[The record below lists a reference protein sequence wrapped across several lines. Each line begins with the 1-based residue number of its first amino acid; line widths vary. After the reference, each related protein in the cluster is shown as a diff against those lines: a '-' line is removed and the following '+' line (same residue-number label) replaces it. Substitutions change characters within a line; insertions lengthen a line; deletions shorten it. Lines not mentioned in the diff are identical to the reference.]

1 MKLVSNWR
9 QAWRLDTVQAAT
21 ALAFFSA
28 VQADLLPIVR
38 SLVPPDWWPVV
49 TGIVALLI
57 IVLRLRDQ
65 PDVPVGAPVVQ
76 PDAKAS
82 E

>member
-9 QAWRLDTVQAAT
+9 QAWRLDTVQAAA
-21 ALAFFSA
+21 ALAFLSA
-28 VQADLLPIVR
+28 VQADLLPLVR

-49 TGIVALLI
+49 TGVVALLI